1 MSVFSGAVGLISTIC
16 MRRIHKQAATEYY
29 ESTMQPVQAKRI
41 FEEHGVRY
49 TQRRHAVFASLFGVN
64 THPTAEE
71 LQEIVREQGSEVSTA
86 TIYNTLDLFCR
97 NGLVRRLPMPSGGDR
112 YDAETGDHLHL
123 RLDDTDQIVDVP
135 EDLAQALFSELDR
148 DVLSRIE
155 DRMGVRID
163 RLGLHLIGHRSDEA

>member
-1 MSVFSGAVGLISTIC
+1 MPFRVRWIPKSEPG
-16 MRRIHKQAATEYY
+16 QYY

-49 TQRRHAVFASLFGVN
+49 TQRRHAVFVGLYGVD

-71 LQEIVREQGSEVSTA
+71 LQHIVRSQGCEISTA
-86 TIYNTLDLFCR
+86 TVYNTLDLFCQS
-97 NGLVRRLPMPSGGDR
+97 GLVRRLPMPSGGDR
-112 YDAETGDHLHL
+112 YDAVTNDHLHL
-123 RLDDTDQIVDVP
+123 RLDDSDQIMDVP

-148 DVLSRIE
+148 DVLRRIE

-163 RLGLHLIGHRSDEA
+163 RLGLHLIGHRSDEV

>member
-1 MSVFSGAVGLISTIC
+1 
-16 MRRIHKQAATEYY
+16 MRRVHKRLGSEYY

-49 TQRRHAVFASLFGVN
+49 TQRRHAVFVGLFGVDS
-64 THPTAEE
+64 HPTAEE
-71 LQEIVREQGSEVSTA
+71 LQDIVREQGCEVSTA

-112 YDAETGDHLHL
+112 YDAVTNDHLHL
-123 RLDDTDQIVDVP
+123 RLDDTDEIMDVP

-163 RLGLHLIGHRSDEA
+163 RLGLHLIGHRPEEA